1 MATHSSIFAWI
12 IPWTGK
18 PEGLQFMGSQRV
30 GIIHPG
36 TKFLP
41 ICRKQK
47 TSYLFEIHNDKVNI
61 RYQLQTFSSN
71 SGNGKNK
78 SSNKSQTNFTRHQ
91 HLRIIPCVCVC
102 VCVCQLLSDVQLF
115 ATRGTVVHQAPLSV
129 GFSRQEYWSGLPF
142 PSPGVFSDLG
152 IKPRSPTFMADS
164 LPSEPPGKP
173 NWNHSCGCQLI
184 PPSELVASHPEHVS
198 FFHEK

>member
-47 TSYLFEIHNDKVNI
+47 TSYLFEIHSDKVNI

-102 VCVCQLLSDVQLF
+102 VCVCVSCSVMSNFLQPRGLQFTRLLCQWDSPSKNTGVGCHFLLQGFFLTQGSNPDLPHLWQILYHLS
-115 ATRGTVVHQAPLSV
+115 HQ
-129 GFSRQEYWSGLPF
+129 G
-142 PSPGVFSDLG
+142 
-152 IKPRSPTFMADS
+152 SPT
-164 LPSEPPGKP
+164 G
-173 NWNHSCGCQLI
+173 I
-184 PPSELVASHPEHVS
+184 IRVAVS
-198 FFHEK
+198 